1 MVSVRMP
8 KSLLKKLEEL
18 VKKHHF
24 LDLSEEVRSI
34 IRKKWL
40 EASKPELFE
49 IRKIGEDIGKELRKK
64 SEEKIQEEIAK
75 ELQKIREQLR
85 KGGFY
90 NE

>member
-1 MVSVRMP
+1 MINEKRVS
-8 KSLLKKLEEL
+8 KNGNLIITLEDPTGL
-18 VKKHHF
+18 INLIVNK
-24 LDLSEEVRSI
+24 
-34 IRKKWL
+34 
-40 EASKPELFE
+40 SKPELFE